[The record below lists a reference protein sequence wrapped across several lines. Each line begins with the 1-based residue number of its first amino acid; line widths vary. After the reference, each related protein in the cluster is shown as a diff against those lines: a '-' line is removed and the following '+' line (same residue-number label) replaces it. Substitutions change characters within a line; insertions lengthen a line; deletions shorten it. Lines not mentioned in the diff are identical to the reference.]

1 MLHCANNDLDPCP
14 QAWSPRLKCARQRP
28 GMKNRI
34 IGITASVLDYC
45 KGRIVMKTSA
55 HLAEWIEKAMLLSKD
70 DAERILARM
79 RKKITRKMKQ
89 DEIDPLVAV
98 ALQLQ
103 LEDEQLKEWRGKIA
117 ELRERG

>member
-1 MLHCANNDLDPCP
+1 
-14 QAWSPRLKCARQRP
+14 
-28 GMKNRI
+28 
-34 IGITASVLDYC
+34 
-45 KGRIVMKTSA
+45 MKTSA

-89 DEIDPLVAV
+89 
-98 ALQLQ
+98 LQ